1 MEIKEAVVKARI
13 EPSLKRETEMILDGP
28 GISAT
33 EAIRMSLAQVR
44 LQKGLPFEVRI
55 PNAAT
60 LAAINELESGK
71 GGRLRLYRSLRVTN
85 RITILPA
92 ALRYSNPTSNTQ
104 PATNN
109 QQHPTSNT
117 HATSPRRKVGKL
129 TTKATGNFLNCIG
142 GLRLDLETD
151 KMNPRLDS
159 ILPGQCA

>member
-92 ALRYSNPTSNTQ
+92 ALRYSNPTSNT
-104 PATNN
+104 
-109 QQHPTSNT
+109 

>member
-1 MEIKEAVVKARI
+1 
-13 EPSLKRETEMILDGP
+13 
-28 GISAT
+28 
-33 EAIRMSLAQVR
+33 MSLAQVR

-71 GGRLRLYRSLRVTN
+71 GGRLRLCRSLRATN

-92 ALRYSNPTSNTQ
+92 ALRYSNP
-104 PATNN
+104 TNN

-129 TTKATGNFLNCIG
+129 TIKATGNFLNCIG
-142 GLRLDLETD
+142 GLGLDLETD
-151 KMNPRLDS
+151 KMNPRFDS
-159 ILPGQCA
+159 ILSDQCA

>member
-1 MEIKEAVVKARI
+1 VKARI

-33 EAIRMSLAQVR
+33 EAIRMPLAQVR

-71 GGRLRLYRSLRVTN
+71 GGRLRLCRSLRATN

-92 ALRYSNPTSNTQ
+92 ALRYSNPTNNQQTQ
-104 PATNN
+104 PATPN

-117 HATSPRRKVGKL
+117 QPATPTQPHRAAKSENSPPKRRVIFSIASAASG
-129 TTKATGNFLNCIG
+129 
-142 GLRLDLETD
+142 LDLETD
-151 KMNPRLDS
+151 KMNPRFDS

>member
-1 MEIKEAVVKARI
+1 MKARI

-71 GGRLRLYRSLRVTN
+71 GGRLRLCRSLRATN

-92 ALRYSNPTSNTQ
+92 ALRYNNPTNNTQ
-104 PATNN
+104 LA
-109 QQHPTSNT
+109 TSNT

-142 GLRLDLETD
+142 GPGLDLETD
-151 KMNPRLDS
+151 KMNPRFDS
-159 ILPGQCA
+159 ILSDQCA

>member
-1 MEIKEAVVKARI
+1 MKARI

-71 GGRLRLYRSLRVTN
+71 GGRLRLCRSLRATN

-92 ALRYSNPTSNTQ
+92 ALRYSNP
-104 PATNN
+104 TNN

-129 TTKATGNFLNCIG
+129 TIKATGNFLNCIG

-159 ILPGQCA
+159 ILSDQCA

>member
-1 MEIKEAVVKARI
+1 
-13 EPSLKRETEMILDGP
+13 
-28 GISAT
+28 
-33 EAIRMSLAQVR
+33 MSLAQVR

-71 GGRLRLYRSLRVTN
+71 GGRLRLCRSLRATN

-92 ALRYSNPTSNTQ
+92 ALRYSNP
-104 PATNN
+104 TNN

-129 TTKATGNFLNCIG
+129 TIKATGNFLNCIG
-142 GLRLDLETD
+142 GLGLDLETD

>member
-71 GGRLRLYRSLRVTN
+71 GGRLRLCRSLRATN

-92 ALRYSNPTSNTQ
+92 ALRYSNPTNNQQ
-104 PATNN
+104 PATSN

-117 HATSPRRKVGKL
+117 QLATPNQQHPRNLTAPQSRKTHHQSDG
-129 TTKATGNFLNCIG
+129 
-142 GLRLDLETD
+142 
-151 KMNPRLDS
+151 
-159 ILPGQCA
+159 

>member
-71 GGRLRLYRSLRVTN
+71 GGRLRLCRSLRATN

-92 ALRYSNPTSNTQ
+92 ALRYSNP
-104 PATNN
+104 TNN

-142 GLRLDLETD
+142 GLGLELETD
-151 KMNPRLDS
+151 KMNPRFDS
-159 ILPGQCA
+159 ILSDQCA

>member
-71 GGRLRLYRSLRVTN
+71 GGRLRLCRSLRATN

-92 ALRYSNPTSNTQ
+92 ALRYSNPTTTSNTQ
-104 PATNN
+104 PAT
-109 QQHPTSNT
+109 PTQPHRAAKSEN
-117 HATSPRRKVGKL
+117 SPSKRRVI
-129 TTKATGNFLNCIG
+129 F
-142 GLRLDLETD
+142 
-151 KMNPRLDS
+151 S
-159 ILPGQCA
+159 IASAASGSTLKPIK